1 MRLIRKLVPAFL
13 ALALSALPVAAAE
26 RVIIILDGSGSM
38 WAQIDGEARISIAR
52 ETLDGVLGSLPDDL
66 ELGFMTYG
74 HREKGACDDIELL
87 VEPATGTAA
96 AISEAAAAINPKGK
110 TPISAAVRQAA
121 EALRYTEDKATVILI
136 TDGIETCEADPCALA
151 SELEG
156 MGVDFTTHVVGFGLT
171 DEEGAQVACLAEN
184 TGGKYLQ
191 ASDADAL
198 TAALTTTVAQVA
210 EPEPEPA
217 AEPAAPQF
225 NLDPDLVLVEGGESL
240 GDDVSPTWQ
249 LFAAKPNGGKGE
261 QLATEYGSDWKTS
274 LEPGN
279 YVLAV
284 SLGYAKSEQPVT
296 IEAGAV
302 AEPFFVLNGGRLI
315 IRPRPAEG
323 AEIDEGA
330 AVFTEFPGGEST
342 AGYGK
347 VDIYVPAGETKV
359 TVSIGQGKLTRTV
372 AVAAGK
378 TVEQDF
384 VVGVGRATVNAYYAE
399 GVKVEEGGLAV
410 KILEAKKDLQGNR
423 KEVSY
428 AYGPDSG
435 HDLPPGDY
443 VAYLEMDQAV
453 MEVPFTIETG
463 TLTEVN
469 GVLDAGVLA
478 VAAPNAYSI
487 DIFSAKKDIQGN
499 RKQFGNAYGEERTA
513 TLPAGEYAVVV
524 TLNDNAGTKEAT
536 ASVVAGERTELTVQ

>member
-1 MRLIRKLVPAFL
+1 MPLIRKLVPAFL

-26 RVIIILDGSGSM
+26 RTIIILDGSGSM
-38 WAQIDGEARISIAR
+38 WTQIDGEARISIAR

-156 MGVDFTTHVVGFGLT
+156 LGVDFTTHVVGFGLT

-184 TGGKYLQ
+184 TGGRYFQ
-191 ASDADAL
+191 ASDAGAL
-198 TAALTTTVAQVA
+198 ADALTTTVAQA
-210 EPEPEPA
+210 AAPEPEPVL
-217 AEPAAPQF
+217 EF
-225 NLDPDLVLVEGGESL
+225 NLDPDIVLVEGGESL

-249 LFAAKPNGGKGE
+249 LFAAKPDGGKGE

-284 SLGYAKSEQPVT
+284 SLGYAKAEQPVT

-323 AEIDEGA
+323 ADIDDGA
-330 AVFTEFPGGEST
+330 AVFTEFPGGDST
-342 AGYGK
+342 TGYGE

-359 TVSIGQGKLTRTV
+359 TVSIGQGKLAEAV
-372 AVAAGK
+372 AVAAGE

-384 VVGVGRATVNAYYAE
+384 VVGVGRATINAYYAE
-399 GVKVEEGGLAV
+399 GMKVEEGGLAV
-410 KILEAKKDLQGNR
+410 KVLEAKKDIQGNR

-453 MEVPFTIETG
+453 MEVPFAIETG
-463 TLTEVN
+463 ALTEVN

-478 VAAPNAYSI
+478 VTAPNAYSI
-487 DIFSAKKDIQGN
+487 DIFSTKKDIQGS
-499 RKQFGNAYGEERTA
+499 RKQFGNAYGAERAA
-513 TLPAGEYAVVV
+513 TLPAGDYAVVV
-524 TLNDNAGTKEAT
+524 TLNGDAGTKEAT
-536 ASVVAGERTELTVQ
+536 ATVVAGERTELTVQ